1 MGPPPKPSALRQR
14 RNRVST
20 AATLPA
26 PGTASGRQA
35 PPLPARGRDVTPW
48 HPETLVYWALIW
60 ASEMAGEYLDADVP
74 GLVALMKLQDRF
86 NYGDQSVAAEIRLQR
101 QCFGLT
107 PIDRRRLQW
116 ETGKVEDA
124 ERRRP
129 KPGAVVQPTRRSDP
143 RKGLALV
150 K

>member
-1 MGPPPKPSALRQR
+1 MGPTPKPSALRQR
-14 RNRVST
+14 RNKVST
-20 AATLPA
+20 AATLPPA
-26 PGTASGRQA
+26 GTASGITA
-35 PPLPARGRDVTPW
+35 PPLPVRGKDVTPW
-48 HPETLVYWALIW
+48 HPETLAYWVVIW
-60 ASEMAGEYLDADVP
+60 ASEMAGEFLDADVP
-74 GLVALMKLQDRF
+74 GLVALMKMQDRF
-86 NYGDQSVAAEIRLQR
+86 NYGDHSVAAEIRLQR

-129 KPGAVVQPTRRSDP
+129 KAGVIPQPTRRNDP

>member
-14 RNRVST
+14 RNRTST
-20 AATLPA
+20 AAVLPA
-26 PGTASGRQA
+26 AGTAPGRPA
-35 PPLPARGRDVTPW
+35 PPLPERGPDALPW
-48 HPETLVYWALIW
+48 HPETLAYWAAIW

-74 GLVALMKLQDRF
+74 GLVALMRLQDRF
-86 NYGDQSVAAEIRLQR
+86 NYGDLSAAAEIRLQR

-129 KPGAVVQPTRRSDP
+129 KPGSIPQPTRRNDP
-143 RKGLALV
+143 RKGLVAV

>member
-1 MGPPPKPSALRQR
+1 MGPTPKPSALRQR
-14 RNRVST
+14 RNKVST

-26 PGTASGRQA
+26 AGTAEGRA
-35 PPLPARGRDVTPW
+35 VPPLPVRGGGETPW
-48 HPETLVYWALIW
+48 HPETVAYWKLIW
-60 ASEMAGEYLDADVP
+60 ASEMAGEYLEADVP

-86 NYGDQSVAAEIRLQR
+86 NYGGHELAAEIRLQR

-129 KPGAVVQPTRRSDP
+129 KAGNIPQPTTRNDP

>member
-14 RNRVST
+14 RNKVST
-20 AATLPA
+20 AATLPPA
-26 PGTASGRQA
+26 GTASGIAA
-35 PPLPARGRDVTPW
+35 PPLPERGKGEKPW
-48 HPETLVYWALIW
+48 HPETLSYWAVVW

-74 GLVALMKLQDRF
+74 GLVALMKLQDEF
-86 NYGDQSVAAEIRLQR
+86 NYGEMGLAAEIRLQR

-129 KPGAVVQPTRRSDP
+129 KPGVIPQPTTRNDP

>member
-1 MGPPPKPSALRQR
+1 MGPTPKPSALRQR

-26 PGTASGRQA
+26 AGTESGIEA
-35 PPLPARGRDVTPW
+35 PPLPERGKGEKPW
-48 HPETLVYWALIW
+48 HPETLAYWAVIW
-60 ASEMAGEYLDADVP
+60 ASEMAGEYLAADVP
-74 GLVALMKLQDRF
+74 GLVGLMKMQDEF
-86 NYGDQSVAAEIRLQR
+86 NYGEVRLAAEIRLQR

-129 KPGAVVQPTRRSDP
+129 KAGVIPQPTRRNDP